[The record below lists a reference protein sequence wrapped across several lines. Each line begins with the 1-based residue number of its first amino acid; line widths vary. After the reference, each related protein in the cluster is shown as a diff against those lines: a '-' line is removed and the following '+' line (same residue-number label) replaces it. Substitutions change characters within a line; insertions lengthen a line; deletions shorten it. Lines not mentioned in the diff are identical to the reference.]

1 MQEPLSVF
9 CDTRMMRHQ
18 RHKMSTRASIGCSGG
33 RPRDG
38 TLPPLSM
45 SSLAPRKRFALINR
59 TPSVQLRQLH
69 AS

>member
-1 MQEPLSVF
+1 
-9 CDTRMMRHQ
+9 
-18 RHKMSTRASIGCSGG
+18 
-33 RPRDG
+33 
-38 TLPPLSM
+38 M